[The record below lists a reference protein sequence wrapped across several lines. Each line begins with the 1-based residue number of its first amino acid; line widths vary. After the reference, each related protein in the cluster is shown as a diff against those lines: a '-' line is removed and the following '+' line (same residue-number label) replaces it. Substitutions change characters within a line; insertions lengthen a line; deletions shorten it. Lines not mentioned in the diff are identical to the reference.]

1 MGKVERKVYNYNYQS
16 MLFTKATEN
25 GIKLENAI
33 LLSQEQLEKVQIP
46 ANNARIS
53 GWAKDNH
60 VNVMFDQN
68 AQSDF
73 NCNLGIAM
81 ETEVSES
88 VYNANK
94 KMLKHLGDE
103 LLQFI
108 ANLPSN
114 VDDAADEA
122 IIINEINKATEEYSN
137 RIKEIA
143 GEYTFVSVRIFK
155 LKEHE

>member
-1 MGKVERKVYNYNYQS
+1 

-33 LLSQEQLEKVQIP
+33 ILSSELLAKAQIP
-46 ANNARIS
+46 ANNNRILE
-53 GWAKDNH
+53 WAKDNH
-60 VNVMFDQN
+60 VNIMFDPGET
-68 AQSDF
+68 SDF
-73 NCNLGIAM
+73 SCKLGIMM

-108 ANLPSN
+108 TDLPSN